1 MQAGLADLER
11 ILTHRIEDRA
21 LPHEDEK
28 WSQGAHEVLSLL
40 KKARD
45 VRGDIVGRS
54 LAHLAERLAP
64 PSGKPAV
71 KSNSTE
77 RRAMV
82 DAYIEEVRREKGKRI
97 TRKDIWSKAGYT
109 SRTEFERWE
118 RRDAKH
124 PNQVADEIFT
134 RILREK
140 PHLK

>member
-1 MQAGLADLER
+1 
-11 ILTHRIEDRA
+11 
-21 LPHEDEK
+21 
-28 WSQGAHEVLSLL
+28 
-40 KKARD
+40 
-45 VRGDIVGRS
+45 
-54 LAHLAERLAP
+54 
-64 PSGKPAV
+64 
-71 KSNSTE
+71 
-77 RRAMV
+77 MV